1 MSDRLRARIDALPP
15 PQRRLWPTLA
25 AARGLGFVLY
35 GGTAVALR
43 LGHRISE
50 DFDFFTDRSLDHD
63 ALREAFPFVAG
74 AKVLLSRPDTW
85 TALVASGSDDKEGVK
100 VSFFGNVSFGRV
112 GNPTVTEDGVM
123 EIASLD
129 DLMATKLKVLL
140 QRIQLKDYL
149 DIAAMLKAGL
159 SLSKG
164 LAGARLLFGPS
175 FQPSECLKALTYFGG
190 GDLALLTDEVKEDL
204 KSAAVAVRD
213 LPQVGLAAPQL
224 STSHA

>member
-1 MSDRLRARIDALPP
+1 
-15 PQRRLWPTLA
+15 
-25 AARGLGFVLY
+25 
-35 GGTAVALR
+35 
-43 LGHRISE
+43 
-50 DFDFFTDRSLDHD
+50 
-63 ALREAFPFVAG
+63 
-74 AKVLLSRPDTW
+74 
-85 TALVASGSDDKEGVK
+85 
-100 VSFFGNVSFGRV
+100 
-112 GNPTVTEDGVM
+112 M